1 MPTMPESI
9 NQMPFIC
16 KWLYSH
22 SEPKHFETQEELRN
36 HIDKHDI
43 NSCNRSSLGY
53 ICPWESC
60 NKRQSSIIK
69 LEEHLCGHTRQRPF
83 RCPICTGLRFC
94 SLDVL
99 NRHLIIN
106 HNDNFVDPDCDGDA
120 CDENEELNLGHK
132 DEATS
137 YTKGKDNNT
146 AKLSYRDVLV
156 KGRNKEIE
164 DFMNKRQQHER
175 AVQVVKGSVDE
186 NKEAEDFM
194 ERRRQN
200 DRAVQEYLYK
210 AMEAMSLL
218 SPKYEENEEYDE
230 EYDLENYDNL
240 PDAPQEELT
249 EDQQDRLMLKTFCRT
264 YKGTEAGEYF
274 SKAYEIVE
282 KGI

>member
-1 MPTMPESI
+1 M
-9 NQMPFIC
+9 
-16 KWLYSH
+16 L
-22 SEPKHFETQEELRN
+22 
-36 HIDKHDI
+36 
-43 NSCNRSSLGY
+43 
-53 ICPWESC
+53 
-60 NKRQSSIIK
+60 
-69 LEEHLCGHTRQRPF
+69 
-83 RCPICTGLRFC
+83 
-94 SLDVL
+94 L

-120 CDENEELNLGHK
+120 CDENEELNLEGHK

-175 AVQVVKGSVDE
+175 AVQVVKGNGSYVI
-186 NKEAEDFM
+186 
-194 ERRRQN
+194 
-200 DRAVQEYLYK
+200 
-210 AMEAMSLL
+210 L
-218 SPKYEENEEYDE
+218 SPNMKKMKNMMKNMIWK
-230 EYDLENYDNL
+230 NYDNL